1 MTDKNK
7 LIKFYFNY
15 TVKVDLDRAVY
26 LIGSDNELGNWNV
39 LKANRLDCYNEEIWI
54 KEMTLPSK
62 VYKYKYFI
70 SNKNSVDQNSISWLD
85 EKERTFTSDELK
97 CSSIEELRKDI
108 KLMSFNLRYQ
118 NSIDGIHIW
127 DNRKEVVIQ
136 IIMNNCADFVGFQ
149 EGRLKQVEYIQ
160 ESLPAFYKYIGHPR
174 SEKEDDEQC
183 GILYDSNKYVVRDFG
198 TFWLSDTPNI
208 PGSITFE
215 NTLPRIV
222 TWVKAYKFSNLV
234 QNIDRAYF
242 FFNTHFDHISE
253 DSRIKCADFFVKQI
267 DNLISKSSEMQK
279 VLLISGDFNAEDDEE
294 TIITLKQNGF
304 VSTSDEKGN
313 QEKTFHEFS
322 GKADWKIDHIFYKL
336 INCEKTK
343 ACEDYCVIK
352 DKSSKGI
359 FPSDHFPI
367 CARLLC

>member
-15 TVKVDLDRAVY
+15 VVKLDSDKAVF
-26 LIGSDNELGNWNV
+26 LTGSENELGNWD
-39 LKANRLDCYNEEIWI
+39 LKKAIRLDCYNEDIWI

-70 SNKNSVDQNSISWLD
+70 SNKNTVDLNNIKWLD

-97 CSSIEELRKDI
+97 CASLEELRKDL

-118 NSIDGIHIW
+118 NSIDGLHLW
-127 DNRKEVVIQ
+127 DNRKEMVVKV
-136 IIMNNCADFVGFQ
+136 IMNNCADFVGLQ
-149 EGRLKQVEYIQ
+149 EGRKKQVEFLQ

-198 TFWLSDTPNI
+198 TFWLSDTPDV

-222 TWVKAYKFSNLV
+222 TWVKVYKFSNLV
-234 QNIDRAYF
+234 QGIQRAYF
-242 FFNTHFDHISE
+242 IFNTHFDHISE
-253 DSRIKCADFFVKQI
+253 ESRIKCADFLVKQI
-267 DNLISKSSEMQK
+267 ENMLSSNVEKQK

-294 TIITLKQNGF
+294 TIVTLKENGF
-304 VSTSDEKGN
+304 ISTADEKCN
-313 QEKTFHEFS
+313 NEKTFHEFS

-336 INCEKTK
+336 INCDISK
-343 ACEDYCVIK
+343 ACQDYCVIK
-352 DKSSKGI
+352 DKSPKGI
-359 FPSDHFPI
+359 YPSDHFPI